1 MPGELLILGEYD
13 SSKETHLATDRAID
27 QTLRHLKAEI
37 IHRWVPTEEFDFDS
51 LETAAGFW
59 IATGGNYVDPGK
71 LIEAIQL
78 ARVCKI
84 PCLGTCS
91 GFQHIVLEYA
101 QNMLG
106 IEHAGHTEY
115 QPETPEP
122 FITPLPCSLRGKSM
136 RIQLSRDSLSFR
148 LYKELIIEEKYF
160 CSFGINPR
168 YSQAV
173 QDGPIAVSG
182 VDEDG
187 AFRIVEYA
195 DHPFIIGTLFV
206 PQVASVDRRP
216 HPLIEGFIRAV
227 LGY

>member
-13 SSKETHLATDRAID
+13 PSKETHLATDRAINH
-27 QTLRHLKAEI
+27 TLQHLNAEI
-37 IHRWVPTEEFDFDS
+37 SHRWVSTSEFESDS
-51 LETAAGFW
+51 LETAAGLW
-59 IATGGNYVDPGK
+59 IATGGNYAEPGK

-78 ARVCKI
+78 ARVGKI

-106 IEHAGHTEY
+106 IQHAGHTEY

-122 FITPLPCSLRGKSM
+122 FITQLPCSLRGKTM
-136 RIQLSRDSLSFR
+136 RIQLSRDSLSFQ
-148 LYKELIIEEKYF
+148 LYEESIIEEKYF
-160 CSFGINPR
+160 CGFGINPR

-173 QDGPIAVSG
+173 QDGPIVVSG

-187 AFRIVEYA
+187 EFRIVEYA
-195 DHPFIIGTLFV
+195 DHPFMLGTLFV
-206 PQVASVDRRP
+206 PQVASIDRRP
-216 HPLIEGFIRAV
+216 H
-227 LGY
+227 